1 MEEVR
6 LEVRERM
13 GGRKR
18 ALKAKSGVWPSVA
31 GKEEPDES
39 SLRHLEETG
48 GTSTP
53 IAECYGDE
61 QNPRG

>member
-18 ALKAKSGVWPSVA
+18 ALKAKSRTWPSVA
-31 GKEEPDES
+31 GKEEP
-39 SLRHLEETG
+39 LRHLEETG
-48 GTSTP
+48 GTS
-53 IAECYGDE
+53 YSHL
-61 QNPRG
+61 RML